1 MDLSRRLRRI
11 SRYWFLL
18 PALVIYGM
26 FMIYPMFHSFMISLH
41 DWNGLAP
48 EMTFVGLRNYVDFV
62 KDPISARVLR
72 NNLVWMGFSLV
83 FPVTFGLLLAIAV
96 NRDMAGKTLYR
107 SIYYSPAV
115 LPMISVG
122 IIWAWIYNPM
132 FGALNAILREMGLG
146 RLTRGWLADPKTAL
160 YAVIATGIW
169 KGTGF
174 PMILFLAGLQDIPA
188 ELYESA
194 QIDGAGRFQIF
205 RHITVPLLRE
215 TFVIVISLVVV
226 DSLKVFD
233 LIYSMTWGGPGRAT
247 QVLSTWMYFNTF
259 IYNKAG
265 YGSAIAW
272 VLTAVSLILV
282 FPYIRAMSR
291 R

>member
-1 MDLSRRLRRI
+1 
-11 SRYWFLL
+11 
-18 PALVIYGM
+18 
-26 FMIYPMFHSFMISLH
+26 
-41 DWNGLAP
+41 
-48 EMTFVGLRNYVDFV
+48 
-62 KDPISARVLR
+62 
-72 NNLVWMGFSLV
+72 
-83 FPVTFGLLLAIAV
+83 
-96 NRDMAGKTLYR
+96 
-107 SIYYSPAV
+107 
-115 LPMISVG
+115 
-122 IIWAWIYNPM
+122 
-132 FGALNAILREMGLG
+132 
-146 RLTRGWLADPKTAL
+146 
-160 YAVIATGIW
+160 
-169 KGTGF
+169 
-174 PMILFLAGLQDIPA
+174 MILFLAGLQDLPA
-188 ELYESA
+188 ELYESE